1 MGLSVEKK
9 AEIVR
14 EFGQGTGDTGSQA
27 VQIALL
33 TAQIQELTEHLNQH
47 KKDFSSQRGLRRMVG
62 QRRRMLKYIKRR
74 DLSAYKALSER
85 LEIRGV

>member
-1 MGLSVEKK
+1 MGLSPEKK

-14 EFGQGTGDTGSQA
+14 EFGQGSGDTGSQA
-27 VQIALL
+27 VQVALL
-33 TAQIQELTEHLNQH
+33 TAQIQELTEHLNEH

>member
-1 MGLSVEKK
+1 MGLSLEKK

-33 TAQIQELTEHLNQH
+33 TAQIQELTEHLNLH

>member
-1 MGLSVEKK
+1 MGLSLEKK

-14 EFGQGTGDTGSQA
+14 EFGQATGDTGSVA

-33 TAQIQELTEHLNQH
+33 TAQIQELTEHLNLH

>member
-1 MGLSVEKK
+1 MGLSLEKK

-33 TAQIQELTEHLNQH
+33 TAQIQELTEHLNLH

-74 DLSAYKALSER
+74 DLSAYKALIER
-85 LEIRGV
+85 LDIRGV

>member
-1 MGLSVEKK
+1 MGLSLEKK

>member
-1 MGLSVEKK
+1 MGLSLEKK

-33 TAQIQELTEHLNQH
+33 TAQIQELTGHLNQH

>member
-1 MGLSVEKK
+1 MGLSSEKK

-14 EFGQGTGDTGSQA
+14 EFGQGTGDTGSVA

>member
-14 EFGQGTGDTGSQA
+14 EFGQGTGDTGSVA

>member
-1 MGLSVEKK
+1 MGLSLEKK

-33 TAQIQELTEHLNQH
+33 TAQIQELTGHLNLH

>member
-1 MGLSVEKK
+1 MGLSLEKK

-27 VQIALL
+27 VQVALL

-74 DLSAYKALSER
+74 DLSAYKALTER